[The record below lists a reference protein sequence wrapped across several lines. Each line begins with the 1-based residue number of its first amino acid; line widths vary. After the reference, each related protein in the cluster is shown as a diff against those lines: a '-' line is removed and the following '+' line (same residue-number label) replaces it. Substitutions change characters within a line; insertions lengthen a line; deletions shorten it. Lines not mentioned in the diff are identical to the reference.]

1 MTAVARAAA
10 APPEAALGP
19 AAGAGAGVGAGVNAA
34 FVAPDDARWP
44 ALLARV
50 RHDVY
55 HLPGYSVAA
64 ASHEGGEPWAFHA
77 TLGEDA
83 FLLPLLLRPLPTTL
97 GREPGGQDA
106 TSPYGYPGPV
116 CTSPEDAVLVARFL
130 DAFREAGRAHGLV
143 SAFIRLHPLRPVAEA
158 ALAAAGTLV
167 RHGPV
172 AYSSLAVTA
181 ESLWSQTRPNHRV
194 GIHKLQRAG
203 FVVRRDHWD
212 RIGAFRDAYAATMR
226 RVAAADFY
234 YFGDAYFDALRNQ
247 LGDALHLFT
256 VESPDGTVAAAGLF
270 TAVDGIVEYHLG
282 GTSDEHVA
290 LAPSKLMFHAVRE
303 WARASGH
310 AVVNLG
316 GGLGGLP
323 GPLLNFKAGFARSS
337 ADFCTLRV
345 VLDPGRYEA
354 LCAAAGADGADE
366 SDFFPRY
373 RRTRS
378 A

>member
-1 MTAVARAAA
+1 
-10 APPEAALGP
+10 
-19 AAGAGAGVGAGVNAA
+19 VNAA
-34 FVAPDDARWP
+34 FIAPDDARWS

-55 HLPGYSVAA
+55 HLPGYTVAA
-64 ASHEGGEPWAFHA
+64 AAHEGGEPGAFHA
-77 TLGEDA
+77 TIGDDA
-83 FLLPLLLRPLPTTL
+83 FLLPLLIRGLPAGL
-97 GREPGGQDA
+97 GPEPGLRDA

-116 CTSPEDAVLVARFL
+116 CTSPDDAVLVARFL

-143 SAFIRLHPLRPVAEA
+143 SAFVRLHPLRPVADT
-158 ALAAAGTLV
+158 ALADSGTLV

-172 AYSSLAVTA
+172 AYSELSVTA

-203 FVVRRDHWD
+203 FVVRRDNWD
-212 RIGAFRDAYAATMR
+212 RFGAFRDAYAATMR

-234 YFGDAYFDALRNQ
+234 FFGDAYFEALRDR

-282 GTSDEHVA
+282 GTCDEYVA

-310 AVVNLG
+310 ALLNLG
-316 GGLGGLP
+316 GGLGGVP
-323 GPLLNFKAGFARSS
+323 GPLLSFKAGFARSS
-337 ADFCTLRV
+337 ADFCTLRL
-345 VLDPGRYEA
+345 VLDPERYDA
-354 LCAAAGADGADE
+354 LNAAAGAEAGDE
-366 SDFFPRY
+366 LGFFPRY